1 MSSWET
7 ADMAAVL
14 PTARP
19 IISDAIEDAE
29 TANKVTAHG
38 WVQKTAYDYD
48 TYNKGTRELAEAVEA
63 QASAAPVGDEE
74 VTDAV
79 GGIRPGDWSS
89 NAAVYQ
95 WSDEFGEVGPAFP
108 DLEKQLFGSENHV
121 KTGLRYEK

>member
-7 ADMAAVL
+7 ADMAAAL

-63 QASAAPVGDEE
+63 QASTAAVGNEE

-108 DLEKQLFGSENHV
+108 DLEKQLFGCENHV

>member
-1 MSSWET
+1 MAAWGT
-7 ADMAAVL
+7 HDMAVSL
-14 PTARP
+14 PAAP
-19 IISDAIEDAE
+19 PVIQGAIEDAE

-63 QASAAPVGDEE
+63 QASAAAVGDEE